1 MRHGNGKEIS
11 GYLYKE
17 GKRLKGRTRRY
28 LTLNGTQF
36 AHHMKEG
43 QAATW
48 EVNINDVQVSIGERP
63 LEFVI
68 SAGGRSLSFFAETAD
83 ELESWLKGL
92 KSASSVLEDF
102 YTLGKVIGK
111 GSYGEV
117 FLGVDKLTNETC
129 AVKIIRKNPSNR
141 KQKKFIERE
150 RAIMTQVDHPNI
162 VKTYDVFE
170 GSTKLA
176 IVSEYMGGGE
186 LFDLIIASQYFTE
199 DVREA
204 KSARIVA
211 STTSGSF
218 TLTRSLL
225 SFRLSLYRKRGWSC
239 NRFFWVCNIFT
250 STTLCTEISSPRMC
264 YARATNFPFRS
275 S

>member
-1 MRHGNGKEIS
+1 MALKDAGGRAGAGGRTTYLGWPFSVGRSEPPSVEICAIDLPQNYSLSEMSEMRYGKTQAVE

-28 LTLNGTQF
+28 LTLHGTTF

-43 QAATW
+43 QPASW

-68 SAGGRSLSFFAETAD
+68 AAGGKSLSFFTETSE
-83 ELESWLKGL
+83 ELEMWLNGL
-92 KSASSVLEDF
+92 KSANSVLEDF
-102 YTLGKVIGK
+102 YTVGKVIGK

-117 FLGVDKLTNETC
+117 FLATDKVSNEKC

-150 RAIMTQVDHPNI
+150 RAIMTTVDHPNI

-170 GSTKLA
+170 GPTTLA

-199 DVREA
+199 DV
-204 KSARIVA
+204 S
-211 STTSGSF
+211 
-218 TLTRSLL
+218 
-225 SFRLSLYRKRGWSC
+225 
-239 NRFFWVCNIFT
+239 
-250 STTLCTEISSPRMC
+250 
-264 YARATNFPFRS
+264 
-275 S
+275 